1 LKPQSDAVIS
11 NSLFA
16 MVLAAGTSTRFGTT
30 KQLAEI
36 DGKPMVRR
44 AVRLAEYACEE
55 RFVLVAGNRWMDVHE
70 ACSPLK
76 GYLVINDDFETGIAT
91 SIATGVK
98 AISESADALLLILAD
113 QPLITERYLDRM
125 IKAWSG
131 SETSIV
137 CSEFANTV
145 GPPVIFPSA
154 YFAELTRLEGDK
166 GARRLLELH
175 AENVIRLPFEDAAMD
190 IDVPADLLDLKR

>member
-1 LKPQSDAVIS
+1 VIS

-16 MVLAAGTSTRFGTT
+16 IVLAAGSSTRFGTT

-44 AVRLAEYACEE
+44 AVHLAEYACED
-55 RFVLVAGNRWMDVHE
+55 RYVLVAGNRWMDVHD
-70 ACSPLK
+70 ACSPLN
-76 GYLVINDDFETGIAT
+76 GYLVINDDFKTGIAS

-98 AISESADALLLILAD
+98 AVSESAEALLLMLAD
-113 QPLITERYLDRM
+113 QPLITERYIDRM
-125 IKAWSG
+125 IKAWSE
-131 SETSIV
+131 SKTSIV

-154 YFAELTRLEGDK
+154 YFPELSQLEGDK
-166 GARRLLELH
+166 GARPLLELH
-175 AENVIRLPFEDAAMD
+175 AENVIRLPFEGAAMD
-190 IDVPADLLDLKR
+190 IDVPADLLDLKL